1 MKKMCKFNMFVSA
14 VCFCCLFIFDQT
26 TMDQEQKCLTS
37 LSFDLS
43 FFFNQIALCSIG
55 IVSFVFIV
63 STITSSR
70 GIIENKKSENL
81 RED

>member
-1 MKKMCKFNMFVSA
+1 MVTFENVCRVAYETSSFNEKNVQVQYVKTG

-43 FFFNQIALCSIG
+43 FVL
-55 IVSFVFIV
+55 
-63 STITSSR
+63 T
-70 GIIENKKSENL
+70 K
-81 RED
+81 